1 MDLFEIL
8 EIKSNA
14 SEIEIKK
21 AYHRLAKK
29 YHPDKCCSADATD
42 KFQKIQSAYE
52 ILSNDETRKEY
63 QKMTFDEKISF
74 VDILEK
80 AICNNLNFDQ
90 LKKYGINFEKSD
102 LEYLQN
108 NFMNFFKSINVGE
121 LLGFFKKGL
130 VPKKDYHNQVDCSDS
145 DCDIINENYAD
156 YFYDL
161 PIAIQKINKLD
172 IRLELAIKLGDI
184 INNNKKKIKLKR
196 NINGKNMITNFV
208 FNLSLPYVVFNGAG
222 DCDGESSGNLIIK
235 LNLPNNL
242 CWRENIIIIEQQ
254 MSLYEMI
261 YGLDIILN
269 LGEDNKINIQNW
281 VPSRDG
287 FIIDIN
293 SLDNTKIKTN
303 IRSDKYNLVLKLYLN
318 YEHTDEKE
326 KILKQHFY

>member
-8 EIKSNA
+8 ELKPNA

-29 YHPDKCCSADATD
+29 YHPDKCSFADATD

-52 ILSNDETRKEY
+52 ILNNDETRKEY
-63 QKMTFDEKISF
+63 QKMTFDDKINF
-74 VDILEK
+74 ANILEK
-80 AICNNLNFDQ
+80 AINNNLNFDQ
-90 LKKYGINFEKSD
+90 LKNYGINFKKSD
-102 LEYLQN
+102 LDYLQN
-108 NFMNFFKSINVGE
+108 NFINFFKSINVGE
-121 LLGFFKKGL
+121 LLRFFKKGV
-130 VPKKDYHNQVDCSDS
+130 VPQKDFHNQLDCSESEYDTF
-145 DCDIINENYAD
+145 NEDYAD

-161 PIAIQKINKLD
+161 PISIQKINKLD
-172 IRLELAIKLGDI
+172 IRLDLGINLGDI

-196 NINGKNMITNFV
+196 NINGENVITNFI

-222 DCDGESSGNLIIK
+222 DCNDTTFGNLIIK

-242 CWRENIIIIEQQ
+242 CWRENIIIIEQH

-269 LGEDNKINIQNW
+269 LGEDKKINIQNW

-293 SLDNTKIKTN
+293 SLENSKIEIN
-303 IRSDKYNLVLKLYLN
+303 IKSNKYNLVLKLFLN
-318 YEHTDEKE
+318 YEHTDDKE
-326 KILKQHFY
+326 GILKQLFS